1 MYTHTL
7 PVRLVRA
14 LFRPGLAVGAVL
26 ALTLIA
32 GACEWSNSPVAP
44 VGPPVIPPTQNV
56 APTVTVTSP
65 VSAAVGVTRSISVTA
80 TFSKAMNPATI
91 NGTTFTLT
99 NGLVAVPAVVTYA
112 ASVATLNPVGTLASN
127 TQYTAHISQGAR
139 DMQGDSLASPKGWSF
154 TTLLS
159 SLTGPA
165 AVDLHS
171 AGNFVI
177 LAKSGVSTVGV
188 TAIVGDVGLSPAAAS
203 FITGFALSAPPTTFS
218 TSALVTGHLFASD
231 YTPPTPTMLTTA
243 ILDMQ
248 NAFTDAAGRTLPDFV
263 NLGAGNIQGMTLV
276 PGLYKWGT
284 GLQIPSAVTL
294 SGGANDVWIFQIA
307 QNLTVGNGAIVTL
320 SGGAQAKNVFWQ
332 VSGAATIGTTANF
345 KGNILSQT
353 LISMNTGSI
362 LLGRALAQSAVTL
375 NATSVTHP

>member
-7 PVRLVRA
+7 PMRLVRA

-44 VGPPVIPPTQNV
+44 PVIPPTQNV

-65 VSAAVGVTRSISVTA
+65 ISAAVGINRSVTVTA
-80 TFSKAMNPATI
+80 TFSEAMSPATI
-91 NGTTFTLT
+91 NATTFTLMAGVT
-99 NGLVAVPAVVTYA
+99 AVPAVVTYA
-112 ASVATLNPVGTLASN
+112 GSVATLNPVGTLGSN
-127 TQYTAHISQGAR
+127 TQYTAHISEGAR
-139 DMQGDSLASPKGWSF
+139 DLQGDSLATPKVWSF

-159 SLTGPA
+159 SITGPP
-165 AVDLHS
+165 VVNLNS

-177 LAKSGVSTVGV
+177 LAKSGVSTVGT
-188 TAIVGDVGLSPAAAS
+188 TAIVGNVGLSPAAAS

-218 TSALVTGHLFASD
+218 TSALVTGQLFASD

-320 SGGAQAKNVFWQ
+320 TGGAQAKNVFWQ

-345 KGNILSQT
+345 KGIILSQT
-353 LISMNTGSI
+353 LISMNTGAVV
-362 LLGRALAQSAVTL
+362 LGRVLAQSAVTL
-375 NATSVTHP
+375 NATSITHP